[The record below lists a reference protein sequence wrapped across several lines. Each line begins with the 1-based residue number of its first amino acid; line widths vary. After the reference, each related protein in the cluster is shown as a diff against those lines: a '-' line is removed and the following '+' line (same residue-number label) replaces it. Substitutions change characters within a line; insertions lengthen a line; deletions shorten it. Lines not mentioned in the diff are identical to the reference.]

1 MQGLGAPDSSDGQT
15 LIDCRDAAESA
26 GLSYASTDDP
36 GISRHRA
43 GKGFSYR
50 SPDGSRVTDSSVL
63 RRIRSLVIPP
73 AWSAVWICQ
82 DPNGHIQ
89 AIGRDEKGRRQYR
102 YHARFRDARE
112 DVKFEHM
119 MVFAEALPGLRRQ
132 VAADM
137 AAAGLG
143 RRKVLATVVHLLE
156 TTMIRVGNAAYAAE
170 NKSYGLTTLRTRH
183 VEVEGAE
190 LRFHFKGKSGK
201 IWKLNVRDRRVAK
214 IVKRCQDLPGQHL
227 FQYLDE
233 DGERQ
238 TVTSADVN
246 AYLKSV
252 SGAEITAKDFRTW
265 TGTVMAAM
273 ALASFEAADSKAGAK
288 KMVTR
293 AIEQVAVTL
302 GNTPTIC
309 RKCYVHP
316 QIVSAYLDGEFR
328 LDVEDQLD
336 CESDTLR
343 PEEMAVLGFLRVRAG
358 MDLNANE
365 PEPLPP
371 SNDMR
376 PSLAIHQGSLSSAA

>member
-1 MQGLGAPDSSDGQT
+1 MQGRGAPDSSDGQAV
-15 LIDCRDAAESA
+15 IDCREAAESA
-26 GLSYASTDDP
+26 GLTYASTDDP

-50 SPDGSRVTDSSVL
+50 LPDGSLVTDRGVL
-63 RRIRSLVIPP
+63 KRIRSLVIPP
-73 AWSAVWICQ
+73 AWNAVWICQ
-82 DPNGHIQ
+82 DPDGHIQ
-89 AIGRDEKGRRQYR
+89 AIGRDEKSRRQYR
-102 YHARFRDARE
+102 YHPRFRNARE
-112 DVKFEHM
+112 EVKFEHM
-119 MVFAEALPGLRRQ
+119 TVFAEALPGLRRQ
-132 VAADM
+132 VATDM
-137 AAAGLG
+137 AAPGLG
-143 RRKVLATVVHLLE
+143 LRKVLATIVHLLE

-183 VEVEGAE
+183 VEIDGAE

-201 IWKLNVRDRRVAK
+201 IWKLNIRDRRVAK

-238 TVTSADVN
+238 TVTSADV
-246 AYLKSV
+246 
-252 SGAEITAKDFRTW
+252 TAKDFRTW
-265 TGTVMAAM
+265 NGTVMAAM
-273 ALASFEAADSKAGAK
+273 ALVSFEAPDSKAGAK

-293 AIEQVAVTL
+293 AIEQVSATL

-316 QIVSAYLDGEFR
+316 QIVTAYLDGELR
-328 LDVEDQLD
+328 LAVDDRLD

-343 PEEMAVLGFLRVRAG
+343 PEETAVLGFLRVRAG
-358 MDLNANE
+358 MDMNVNE
-365 PEPLPP
+365 PEPSPP
-371 SNDMR
+371 SNDIR